1 MISSTAAPTASMP
14 HHADGASSSQ
24 EAPIAQAGP
33 TTTDHPLGA
42 RRSEDEASLP
52 PQVAMPPRSPAWP
65 LPQATPDMRSPAPLL
80 PGLVPMTPA
89 DCSWMGGVAAG
100 VASGLK
106 GAAGMAHQGM
116 VGAQALATAAVRNL
130 WSLSDLRTMLQP
142 SADDPQFLRMLRG
155 RDPEVNSEYTFAQC
169 RNQLQDLRRLVE
181 AGQGIE
187 PRFQET
193 LLKDIKTIEQALN
206 PLENGTSAAGRAV
219 KALLNMVNLW
229 PVLVP
234 SKLLADQ
241 AKTFAYTVAAASK
254 AVVGV
259 AGATL
264 RPTADGLPFPLG
276 GGELGRHADEVHF
289 YPALLN
295 AIFLSIEMSKKYG
308 SPSVRQQAEAVEHN
322 KLAHAGFAVAA
333 GMALIAPFVWTSV
346 KSGAN
351 KVVEAGIRTA
361 ALGMERAGF
370 TERADTMRREISPGM
385 VGQEVMTELSRIWE
399 QLETGRLALQNARLD
414 FTDPASGK
422 ELTRTLNSQCT
433 HLLESI
439 ALCTERLDKAFGIS
453 AAQEAAGAVVPRAPS
468 SNNDF
473 ASKVALTIFA
483 TAITASTVYLIQPD
497 PIGTVDLAADS
508 AVVTAVMLQSA
519 MNKQATRQDAME
531 RFKGMAAT
539 SMVMAL
545 ALSADKIS
553 KEFTPRGLV
562 EADSSAP
569 YYASLVMTMMAM
581 TMPGP
586 IARGAE
592 LALNW
597 SGSQLATAGGK
608 IAGLFKGPGGQPLA
622 TAAPASPEELVQ
634 RMAELSAYARTL
646 PPEQLLQYEQAVADS
661 VHERLE
667 GAAARSAGHSQRSQ
681 SSVVIEEIVEGR
693 PTPTA

>member
-1 MISSTAAPTASMP
+1 
-14 HHADGASSSQ
+14 
-24 EAPIAQAGP
+24 
-33 TTTDHPLGA
+33 
-42 RRSEDEASLP
+42 
-52 PQVAMPPRSPAWP
+52 MPPRSAAYPSAP
-65 LPQATPDMRSPAPLL
+65 ATPDMRSPAPLL
-80 PGLVPMTPA
+80 PGLVPPAPA
-89 DCSWMGGVAAG
+89 DCSWAADVASQ
-100 VASGLK
+100 VASGVGSVAASVGGSVVGGLK
-106 GAAGMAHQGM
+106 STAGMAG
-116 VGAQALATAAVRNL
+116 TAMANL

-142 SADDPQFLRMLRG
+142 NADDPQFLRMLRG
-155 RDPEVNSEYTFAQC
+155 RDPELNADYTFAQC
-169 RNQLQDLRRLVE
+169 RSQLRDLRALVE
-181 AGQGIE
+181 AGNGIE
-187 PRFQET
+187 PRFQKT
-193 LLKDIKTIEQALN
+193 LLKDITTIEQALN
-206 PLENGTSAAGRAV
+206 PLENGTSAAGRAG

-254 AVVGV
+254 AVVSV

-264 RPTADGLPFPLG
+264 RPTADGLPFPLM
-276 GGELGRHADEVHF
+276 GGELGRQADEVHF

-295 AIFLSIEMSKKYG
+295 AIFLSIEMSKKFG
-308 SPSVRQQAEAVEHN
+308 SPSVRHQAEAVEHN
-322 KLAHAGFAVAA
+322 KLAHAGFAVTA
-333 GMALIAPFVWTSV
+333 GLALIAPFVWTSV

-351 KVVEAGIRTA
+351 HVVEAGVRAA

-370 TERADTMRREISPGM
+370 TERAETLRRGISPGV
-385 VGQEVMTELSRIWE
+385 VGQEVMAELSRVWE
-399 QLETGRLALQNARLD
+399 QLETGRLALQQARLD

-468 SNNDF
+468 SNQDF
-473 ASKVALTIFA
+473 ASKLALTIFA
-483 TAITASTVYLIQPD
+483 TAITGSTVYLIQPD

-553 KEFTPRGLV
+553 KEFTPRGLI
-562 EADSSAP
+562 EANASAP

-597 SGSQLATAGGK
+597 GGSQLAAAGSK
-608 IAGLFKGPGGQPLA
+608 IAGMFKGPDGQQLT
-622 TAAPASPEELVQ
+622 TAVPTSPEHLQQ
-634 RMAELSAYARTL
+634 RMAELSAYTQALT
-646 PPEQLLQYEQAVADS
+646 PEQHVQYEQTVADS
-661 VHERLE
+661 LHQALE
-667 GAAARSAGHSQRSQ
+667 GAVARAAGHSQRRNSGVEIQ
-681 SSVVIEEIVEGR
+681 EIVEG
-693 PTPTA
+693 